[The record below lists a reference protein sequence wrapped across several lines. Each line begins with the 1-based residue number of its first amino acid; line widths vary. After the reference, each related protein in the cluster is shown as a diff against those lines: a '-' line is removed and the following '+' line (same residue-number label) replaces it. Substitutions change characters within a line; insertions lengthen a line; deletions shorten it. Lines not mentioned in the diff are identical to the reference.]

1 MLEVNDLCF
10 KYTDKQIINHANF
23 RLFNHDHAVIV
34 GANGIGK
41 STFMNLISKNLLPDS
56 GTVSWLPNISYAYL
70 DQHLKVLSDKTIHE
84 YLYEVFAD
92 LFEKEAKMNEYYE
105 KLTICSENEYDKYLN
120 RAMQI
125 QDELDEKNFYRLK
138 SDVGNIING
147 LGLSNLGMDTPIK
160 VLSGG
165 QKAKVFLGKLLLEEC
180 DCILLDEPTNFLDI
194 THIEWLTKY
203 LQTYPK
209 SFVVITHDYAFAKEI
224 ANVVF
229 ELKNGTLERYNGD
242 FSFYEK
248 EHVIRDNQYQKDYE
262 AQQRLI
268 KKTEEFIQK
277 NIVRASTTKQAQ
289 SRRKMLEKLDI
300 IEKPKEAVKINL
312 NFPFSRNLGEEVLVV
327 KDLVIGY
334 NKPLLKPLTFTIRHN
349 QKVAIIGHN
358 GIGKST
364 LLKTINGEIKALG
377 GSFKYNNSADISYY
391 RQEEVYPNIRP
402 IDYVREFYHMMTD
415 GEIRSL
421 LAKVGLKSDSVS
433 KTMNELSGGEQTK
446 VRLAIMMLKKA
457 NILIFDEPT
466 NHLDVNSKKELYRAI
481 NDFSGSVIL
490 VSHDPEFYEPIV
502 DLKICLDTKK

>member
-1 MLEVNDLCF
+1 M
-10 KYTDKQIINHANF
+10 
-23 RLFNHDHAVIV
+23 
-34 GANGIGK
+34 
-41 STFMNLISKNLLPDS
+41 
-56 GTVSWLPNISYAYL
+56 
-70 DQHLKVLSDKTIHE
+70 
-84 YLYEVFAD
+84 
-92 LFEKEAKMNEYYE
+92 
-105 KLTICSENEYDKYLN
+105 
-120 RAMQI
+120 
-125 QDELDEKNFYRLK
+125 
-138 SDVGNIING
+138 
-147 LGLSNLGMDTPIK
+147 
-160 VLSGG
+160 
-165 QKAKVFLGKLLLEEC
+165 
-180 DCILLDEPTNFLDI
+180 
-194 THIEWLTKY
+194 
-203 LQTYPK
+203 
-209 SFVVITHDYAFAKEI
+209 VITHDYAFAKEI

-229 ELKNGTLERYNGD
+229 LLKNGTLERYNGD

-334 NKPLLKPLTFTIRHN
+334 NKPLLTPLTFTIRHN